1 MNKVSPKK
9 LLLTATIQVISES
22 FLGTLCRYDLT
33 LLLFHSLLETMLQI
47 NQRRY
52 NLSYDPIL
60 DNYEQFT
67 DLPKITHNGSKV
79 LFGEAIDQG
88 N

>member
-1 MNKVSPKK
+1 MDFGWLQNDFDRNVETS
-9 LLLTATIQVISES
+9 SEG
-22 FLGTLCRYDLT
+22 LDTRYDLT

-60 DNYEQFT
+60 DNYEQFAN
-67 DLPKITHNGSKV
+67 LPKITHNGSKIV
-79 LFGEAIDQG
+79 FGEAIDQG

>member
-1 MNKVSPKK
+1 MDFGWLQNDFDRNVETS
-9 LLLTATIQVISES
+9 SEG
-22 FLGTLCRYDLT
+22 LDTRYDLT

-52 NLSYDPIL
+52 NLTYDPIL
-60 DNYEQFT
+60 DNYEQFA
-67 DLPKITHNGSKV
+67 DLPKIIHNGSKV